1 MEMEKM
7 IELID
12 AVSKSD
18 LTGFKY
24 EEDGIKLHLSKK
36 ENTCYVTENVSAPVN
51 MTGTA
56 SAATVSAGVVSA
68 EMEKTNAEGDQTLG
82 AAAEEA
88 GAEGSSAEEA
98 AGAEVLSG
106 AEPSVVLLLS
116 TVPLVETEPLSLP
129 LLFLLSQEAS
139 IADAEISAAAI
150 RTAMSF
156 FILDSNLS
164 GYVIIRRSGFSG
176 EQNDITLLLSVSKL
190 QDKKMC

>member
-1 MEMEKM
+1 M
-7 IELID
+7 
-12 AVSKSD
+12 
-18 LTGFKY
+18 
-24 EEDGIKLHLSKK
+24 
-36 ENTCYVTENVSAPVN
+36 
-51 MTGTA
+51 
-56 SAATVSAGVVSA
+56 
-68 EMEKTNAEGDQTLG
+68 
-82 AAAEEA
+82 
-88 GAEGSSAEEA
+88 
-98 AGAEVLSG
+98 LSG

-116 TVPLVETEPLSLP
+116 TVPLVETEPLSVP

-176 EQNDITLLLSVSKL
+176 GQYDITLLLSVSKL